1 MITANGYIWATAFG
15 MLFFA
20 RGIRTATRPFRER
33 ADLMFICLVV
43 SIILYQRRHISSKWI
58 KNTSGGPVDIRD
70 IMPIYPVSLVG

>member
-1 MITANGYIWATAFG
+1 MITTGGYTWENWFG

-33 ADLMFICLVV
+33 ADIMLICLVV

-58 KNTSGGPVDIRD
+58 KKTSGGPVDIGHYAD
-70 IMPIYPVSLVG
+70 LSSPLVY